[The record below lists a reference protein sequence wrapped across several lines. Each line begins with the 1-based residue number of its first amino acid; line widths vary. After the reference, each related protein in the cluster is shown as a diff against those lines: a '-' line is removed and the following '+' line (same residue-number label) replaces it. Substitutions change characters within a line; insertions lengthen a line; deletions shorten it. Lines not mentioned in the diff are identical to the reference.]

1 VRTGASPRPTLRLV
15 GGGKGESG
23 SALSIFGPVRAGLTI
38 TPTTPNQ
45 RRLVLLNALVK
56 NRKILASKSSRDLGM
71 CPTATRRLVG
81 LGRSGSS
88 GITTRGG
95 RGRVMERD
103 VFCCGG
109 CGDQFWDDEG
119 EVVKRDTL
127 IEFTCHKCKS
137 VVG

>member
-1 VRTGASPRPTLRLV
+1 VRTGGSPRLTLVRD
-15 GGGKGESG
+15 GDGTARSG
-23 SALSIFGPVRAGLTI
+23 DAWSIFGPVRAGLI
-38 TPTTPNQ
+38 TMPTTPNQ
-45 RRLVLLNALVK
+45 RRLVSLNAWARG
-56 NRKILASKSSRDLGM
+56 RKILASKSSRDLGM

-95 RGRVMERD
+95 RGRAMERD